1 MIIGVTGSYASGKDS
16 VAEYLIKKGFQHF
29 SLSDEIRKELKKRK
43 IKETRQNLIK
53 LGNELR
59 KKHGNEIL
67 AKRIIEL
74 ISKNNKNLNKNYL
87 VSSIRNIGE
96 VNELKKTC
104 SFILVWVD
112 ALPKIRYNRLINRQR
127 TGDLQTFEEFIKS
140 ENLEKSEDPNKQQL
154 HKVKEMADIIID
166 NSGTL
171 EELYDELDKKLGV
184 K

>member
-1 MIIGVTGSYASGKDS
+1 MT
-16 VAEYLIKKGFQHF
+16 
-29 SLSDEIRKELKKRK
+29 
-43 IKETRQNLIK
+43 T
-53 LGNELR
+53 
-59 KKHGNEIL
+59 
-67 AKRIIEL
+67 
-74 ISKNNKNLNKNYL
+74 NNKNLNKNYI

>member
-74 ISKNNKNLNKNYL
+74 ISKNNKNLNKIAIISGVGVRDYYRNLGYKLIGNYM
-87 VSSIRNIGE
+87 I
-96 VNELKKTC
+96 KK
-104 SFILVWVD
+104 
-112 ALPKIRYNRLINRQR
+112 
-127 TGDLQTFEEFIKS
+127 IK
-140 ENLEKSEDPNKQQL
+140 
-154 HKVKEMADIIID
+154 
-166 NSGTL
+166 
-171 EELYDELDKKLGV
+171 
-184 K
+184 